1 MPERDK
7 IMKPGYLIVLL
18 IVGIVI
24 AVLYWRFPYA
34 LEVERDQARL
44 VYLSLLASGV
54 GLSLWSR
61 KEAWHVSLKQ
71 ATVWFAIIMGLVVV
85 YSYKDMFLQSKLAA
99 NLMPQVA
106 FNAAGGAMT
115 LQKSDDG
122 HFYLEAAVN
131 GVRVLFMVD
140 TGASDIVLSPSDAA
154 RAGLKDYDL
163 DFIKVYTTANGTVR
177 GAPVRLAR
185 VQIGDSVFRDL
196 PASVNE
202 SGMEHS
208 LLGMAFLNRFGQVS
222 FKGDT
227 LTLEP

>member
-1 MPERDK
+1 MNPR
-7 IMKPGYLIVLL
+7 YLIALL

-34 LEVERDQARL
+34 LDSQVNQIRL
-44 VYLSLLASGV
+44 LYLALLASGI

-61 KEAWHVSLKQ
+61 KEAWHTTLKQ

-85 YSYKDMFLQSKLAA
+85 YSYKDAFLKSKVAA
-99 NLMPQVA
+99 NLLPQVA
-106 FNAAGGAMT
+106 YSDAAGALT

-122 HFYLEAAVN
+122 HFYLEAIVN
-131 GVRVLFMVD
+131 GARILFMVD
-140 TGASDIVLSPSDAA
+140 TGASDIVLSPADVA
-154 RAGLKDYDL
+154 RAGLKGERLEFTKFYN
-163 DFIKVYTTANGTVR
+163 TANGMVR
-177 GAPVRLAR
+177 GAPVTLAR
-185 VQIGDSVFRDL
+185 VKIGDAMFRDI

-202 SGMEHS
+202 AGMEQS
-208 LLGMAFLNRFGQVS
+208 LLGMAFLNRFDHVS